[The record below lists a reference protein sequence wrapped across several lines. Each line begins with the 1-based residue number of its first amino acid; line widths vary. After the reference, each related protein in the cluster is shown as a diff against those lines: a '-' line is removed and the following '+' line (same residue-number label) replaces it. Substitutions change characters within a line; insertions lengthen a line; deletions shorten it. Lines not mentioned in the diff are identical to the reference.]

1 MTERKHRRLATAD
14 RARRVIPRDRGRYAD
29 RWYVTRYWY
38 VNRRPAKSAHG
49 SGFIEPSSH
58 GAFRAR
64 TIPTLPALRFLDAP
78 LPSYM
83 RGVR

>member
-1 MTERKHRRLATAD
+1 MERRKHRRLATAVVV
-14 RARRVIPRDRGRYAD
+14 RNTPRDRGRYTD

-38 VNRRPAKSAHG
+38 INRRPAKSAHG
-49 SGFIEPSSH
+49 AGFIEPSSH

-64 TIPTLPALRFLDAP
+64 TIPTLPALKFLDTP
-78 LPSYM
+78 LPYYM